1 MGTAGGEHGDDKPQM
16 IRGLMLG
23 AQGRCQSLPWDSAG
37 QWGPQGLLVGCI
49 VGLRGSRRLWLGTRV
64 AAYQPRAGLQSDFG
78 NPDELSI
85 I

>member
-1 MGTAGGEHGDDKPQM
+1 MKQCWAMGPTGPFHG
-16 IRGLMLG
+16 LHSWLE
-23 AQGRCQSLPWDSAG
+23 G
-37 QWGPQGLLVGCI
+37 QQEAAVE
-49 VGLRGSRRLWLGTRV
+49 GTRV

>member
-1 MGTAGGEHGDDKPQM
+1 M
-16 IRGLMLG
+16 
-23 AQGRCQSLPWDSAG
+23 
-37 QWGPQGLLVGCI
+37 GCI
-49 VGLRGSRRLWLGTRV
+49 VGLRESRRQLWMGTRV